1 MSIGVSLLLSSDL
14 VHRVGHPVP
23 RLLLQQR
30 AQSRAGTPGDLAVLL
45 ERPPVQ
51 LAELRAPHAERDLR
65 DQHEAL
71 VGREPRRQARNL
83 AQLQAVH
90 DERGDLGAGV
100 GELQPPLPRPTER
113 QRRGERRL
121 LRAAAAQRAA
131 TVEHAREEALLEHV
145 GEVPAGGVPLPAA
158 RGREQL
164 EHRLAVTVLE
174 VLAVQSAAVG
184 AQQGLAPG
192 ASDERH
198 QLGRVPDTAL
208 APEPGQV
215 PDAPLRQQLG
225 RGAAPGG
232 RRVRGSNRHIGM
244 SQPAARRPPSRFS
257 RGLHAVDR
265 FQQRHRRLAFAVAV
279 ARKFDDDQGTQLGAL
294 IAYYGFFSL
303 FPLLL
308 VFVTVLGFVLQGD
321 PGAQESVLHS
331 TLSQFPIIGTQLQ
344 QHVHSL
350 HGSGVALA
358 IGLVGATLAGLGITG
373 ATQNAFNTVWDVP
386 RGERPN
392 FLAWRLRGLAL
403 LATLGLLS
411 VLSTVVAGYVT
422 AQTGGVAE
430 VLAGVVAALAANLLL
445 FFTAFRVLT
454 VNEVETRDLL
464 PGVVTATVLWQILQH
479 LGGYY
484 VDHVVRHAQE
494 TSGLFAFVLGLL
506 TWLYLGGQVTV
517 LAAEVNVV
525 RARGLWPRKLF

>member
-1 MSIGVSLLLSSDL
+1 V
-14 VHRVGHPVP
+14 R
-23 RLLLQQR
+23 
-30 AQSRAGTPGDLAVLL
+30 
-45 ERPPVQ
+45 

-71 VGREPRRQARNL
+71 VGREPRRQARDL
-83 AQLQAVH
+83 AQLQAVR

-131 TVEHAREEALLEHV
+131 AVEHAREEALLEHV

-158 RGREQL
+158 RGSEQL
-164 EHRLAVTVLE
+164 EHRLAVTVFE
-174 VLAVQSAAVG
+174 VLAVQPAAVG

-198 QLGRVPDTAL
+198 QLGGVC
-208 APEPGQV
+208 
-215 PDAPLRQQLG
+215 
-225 RGAAPGG
+225 G
-232 RRVRGSNRHIGM
+232 RRAVGGWGRHTGM
-244 SQPAARRPPSRFS
+244 SHRTAGGPPSRFR

-265 FQQRHRRLAFAVAV
+265 FQQRHRRLAFTVAV
-279 ARKFDDDQGTQLGAL
+279 ARKFDDDQGVQLGAL

-350 HGSGVALA
+350 RGNGLALA

-403 LATLGLLS
+403 LAALGLLS

-422 AQTGGVAE
+422 AQTGGVVE

-454 VNEVETRDLL
+454 VNEVQTRDLL